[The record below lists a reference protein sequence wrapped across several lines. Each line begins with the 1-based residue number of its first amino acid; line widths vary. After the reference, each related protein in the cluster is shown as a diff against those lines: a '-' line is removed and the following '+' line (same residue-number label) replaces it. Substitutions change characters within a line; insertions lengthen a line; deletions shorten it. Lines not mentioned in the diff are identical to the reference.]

1 VLPAGV
7 SPAVAD
13 QAAMHFTQPAPND
26 PLQCGDTTYT
36 PISGELV
43 TVVHE
48 GLSASGNT
56 NLTSTITARD
66 AVLQD
71 QYGNLYSVA
80 GAIWF
85 GGTFNANTGGFEGTS
100 TDKFQIVAQGAA
112 RWTASTGWS
121 TSAPTAR
128 NSPSTSGPAP
138 ETRSP
143 VTVASPPR
151 RRATWRVQAVPYS
164 GTKTRRPK
172 HPY

>member
-26 PLQCGDTTYT
+26 PLHCGDTTYT

-100 TDKFQIVAQGAA
+100 TDKFQIVAQGGG
-112 RWTASTGWS
+112 TVDSVNGVEHV
-121 TSAPTAR
+121 
-128 NSPSTSGPAP
+128 SPNGKEFSFNF
-138 ETRSP
+138 
-143 VTVASPPR
+143 
-151 RRATWRVQAVPYS
+151 
-164 GTKTRRPK
+164 GTCA
-172 HPY
+172 